1 MQSKTLSML
10 ETITSTVIGFIVS
23 MALTAIMFQSLTWSE
38 NVSVVM
44 VFTIASV
51 IRGYA
56 IRRVFNSMRGI

>member
-23 MALTAIMFQSLTWSE
+23 IGLTAIMFQSLTWGE
-38 NVSVVM
+38 NVQVVA

-56 IRRVFNSMRGI
+56 VRRVFNSVRGV